1 MGTGQTV
8 ASVGKNA
15 MGMVPVQGG
24 TPTGLF
30 IAVPCLG
37 GKYQYGTTNGTD
49 SVLFRVDDIFDPSMT
64 ATAAITGVADTV
76 PDSATCD
83 IKSVAFSENG
93 LYGYLLCL
101 TYDANYAPC
110 WKIYK
115 TTAADIL
122 TAANVSIGN
131 PGSVLTYITGQD
143 SATGN
148 DWELLYEN
156 AADPANGRL
165 WFVQGTVI
173 EVSKGDYSDPLPPPP
188 HDFEYLY
195 DVSAR
200 GYVNSADLI
209 GEMIYQYGKG
219 HSIDTRL
226 IKGKTAA
233 KIARAAARAAAA
245 APEEEEEEK

>member
-37 GKYQYGTTNGTD
+37 GTYQYGTTNGAESALYKVTG
-49 SVLFRVDDIFDPSMT
+49 IFASMV
-64 ATAAITGVADTV
+64 AAPAIIGEADTA
-76 PDSATCD
+76 PDGTTYD
-83 IKSVAFSENG
+83 IKSVAFSEDG

-101 TYDANYAPC
+101 TYTSLPDPQPC
-110 WKIYK
+110 WKIYQ
-115 TTAADIL
+115 TTATKIL
-122 TAANVSIGN
+122 SASGITISAAVTATILDS
-131 PGSVLTYITGQD
+131 LTGQD

-156 AADPANGRL
+156 DTVPANGRL

-173 EVSKGDYSDPLPPPP
+173 QVSKGNDYSVKKT
-188 HDFEYLY
+188 FVYLY

-226 IKGKTAA
+226 IKGKAAA
-233 KIARAAARAAAA
+233 KVARVAARAAAA

>member
-1 MGTGQTV
+1 
-8 ASVGKNA
+8 
-15 MGMVPVQGG
+15 
-24 TPTGLF
+24 
-30 IAVPCLG
+30 
-37 GKYQYGTTNGTD
+37 
-49 SVLFRVDDIFDPSMT
+49 MT
-64 ATAAITGVADTV
+64 ATIAIIGEADTA
-76 PDSATCD
+76 PDGTTYD
-83 IKSVAFSENG
+83 IKSVAFSEDG

-110 WKIYK
+110 WKIYQ
-115 TTAADIL
+115 TDAAKILAAASVSISDAVTGSIL
-122 TAANVSIGN
+122 TAF
-131 PGSVLTYITGQD
+131 PGQD

-173 EVSKGDYSDPLPPPP
+173 QVSKRDYSDP

-195 DVSAR
+195 DVSAV

-209 GEMIYQYGKG
+209 GEMIYQYEKG
-219 HSIDTRL
+219 HSIETRL